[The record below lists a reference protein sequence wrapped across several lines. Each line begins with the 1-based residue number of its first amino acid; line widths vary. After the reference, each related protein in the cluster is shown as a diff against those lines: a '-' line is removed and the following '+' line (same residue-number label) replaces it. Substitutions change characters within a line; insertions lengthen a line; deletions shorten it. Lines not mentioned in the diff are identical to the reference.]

1 MKFLI
6 FILFILLFCLTAF
19 AQPLLRGPFTTN
31 TAFNQYVLSTNIAL
45 TVAENATNSASVTN
59 WINSRQP
66 SNAVISNQVGL
77 ATQAFTNTINP
88 AVSNLT
94 TTNITVCTGASTS
107 NSFVGGTVY
116 YTTVSFTNLN
126 GASTMSNLAN
136 VSIPGHSITNNGDSL
151 IARWT
156 GIMPSP
162 LVNTNRFLITWG
174 GTTVLDTGLMIA
186 SNTVFRAELT
196 VTRTGT
202 SAQHVDAHLDW
213 GPGGLV
219 PFAFTNANLETTINT
234 GVAQT
239 IALQGGARRV
249 GAHTNNYFRV
259 EFRPG
264 PR

>member
-6 FILFILLFCLTAF
+6 FIFLSCLTVA

-45 TVAENATNSASVTN
+45 IVAGNATNSASVTN

-66 SNAVISNQVGL
+66 SDAILSNQVGL
-77 ATQAFTNTINP
+77 ATQAFTNTVNP

-94 TTNITVCTGASTS
+94 TTNVTVRTGASTS

-126 GASTMSNLAN
+126 AAGTMSNLAN
-136 VSIPGHSITNNGDSL
+136 VSIPAHSITNNGDTL

-156 GIMPSP
+156 GIMPAA
-162 LVNTNRFLITWG
+162 LANTNRFLITWG
-174 GTTVLDTGLMIA
+174 GTTVLDTGLMVA
-186 SNTVFRAELT
+186 SNTMIRGELT

-202 SAQHVDAHLDW
+202 SAQHVDAHFEW
-213 GPGGLV
+213 GPGGGV
-219 PFAFTNANLETTINT
+219 PFVFTNANLETTIDT
-234 GVAQT
+234 GTAQT